1 MNPSI
6 QTSLYGLK
14 WIHLVFVRLFLYHIV
29 WIRLEKNK
37 KDFFCLT
44 QDLNLLNPR
53 YPYGLRSNQTC
64 PYHATYSFYV

>member
-37 KDFFCLT
+37 KDFFLPYSRFKPT
-44 QDLNLLNPR
+44 QSQVSIWIEIKPNMSLPCD
-53 YPYGLRSNQTC
+53 
-64 PYHATYSFYV
+64 V